1 MLRVDCQSHLFP
13 EAYAELLKRN
23 RGELRASGGDGVYVV
38 SYGQVQKFTIDLAAY
53 APEKK
58 MRDMDT
64 AGIDISILSVNMPGP
79 ERLDPELALE
89 GARICND
96 YVAEVCARYPD
107 RFAGLAVLP
116 LQDVPTALQ
125 ELERAIDALGLRGVV
140 LYSHL
145 GGQPVDAPQFEPF
158 YQRAEEKGVP
168 LVLHPTVP
176 TWADAIADYSMIPM
190 FGLMVDTSIAMLRLI
205 LSGIMERHPAL
216 QIVHP
221 HVGGVLPYLMGR
233 VVEQTEVKRRGREHI
248 KRSPAEYY
256 QQVYLDMVSPSAL
269 ALRYGYDFA
278 GPDKLLF
285 GTDHPW
291 IEMPAFVQLVESLP
305 IPAQDMAK
313 ILGENAAKLFR
324 L

>member
-13 EAYAELLKRN
+13 QTYAELLKRN

-38 SYGQVQKFTIDLAAY
+38 TYGQVQKFTIDLAAY

-58 MRDMDT
+58 IRDMDA
-64 AGIDISILSVNMPGP
+64 AGIDVSILSVNMPGP
-79 ERLDPELALE
+79 ERLDLELGLE

-96 YVAEVCARYPD
+96 YVAEVCARYPG
-107 RFAGLAVLP
+107 RLAGLAVLP

-125 ELERAIDALGLRGVV
+125 ELDRAIDVLGLRGVV

-205 LSGIMERHPAL
+205 LSGVMERHPAL

-256 QQVYLDMVSPSAL
+256 QRVYLDMVSPSAL

-305 IPAQDMAK
+305 IPTQDMAK
-313 ILGENAAKLFR
+313 ILGENAARLFR